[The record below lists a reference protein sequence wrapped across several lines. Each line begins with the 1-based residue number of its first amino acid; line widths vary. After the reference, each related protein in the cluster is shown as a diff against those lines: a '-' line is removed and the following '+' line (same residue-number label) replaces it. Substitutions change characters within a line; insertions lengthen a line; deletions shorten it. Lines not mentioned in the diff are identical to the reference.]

1 MTDGQE
7 FFGEPSSIYSD
18 SQGLE
23 GGSLVDISALAIH
36 FRGRPLNRMTAGLW
50 NDFRP
55 FVEAGSAAHHGN
67 YNATLRSMLKTKLLR
82 AYHKGGI
89 WQAPPG
95 LWLMENELKGWT
107 IMRPEDY

>member
-1 MTDGQE
+1 MSDGQE
-7 FFGEPSSIYSD
+7 FFGEPTGLYAD
-18 SQGLE
+18 SQAFE
-23 GGSLVDISALAIH
+23 DGSRVDISTLAIH
-36 FRGRPLNRMTAGLW
+36 FRGRPLNRMTGGLW

-55 FVEAGSAAHHGN
+55 FVEAGSLAHHGN

-89 WQAPPG
+89 WQVPPG
-95 LWLMENELKGWT
+95 LWLLENELNGWT